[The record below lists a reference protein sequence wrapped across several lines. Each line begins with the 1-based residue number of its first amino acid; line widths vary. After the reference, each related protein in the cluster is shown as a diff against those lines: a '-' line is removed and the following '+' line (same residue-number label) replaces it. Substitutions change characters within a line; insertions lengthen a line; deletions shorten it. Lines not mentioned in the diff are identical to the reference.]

1 MQQSTSS
8 ISIRL
13 VFEMM
18 EGGGNVTINKVE
30 DGHGREVEDTTIT
43 SKHKRASATRSCGEV
58 NATINLLRP
67 RFDSIGNQDDA
78 ISRRRN
84 MTIKWIEGG

>member
-18 EGGGNVTINKVE
+18 EGGGNVTINRVE
-30 DGHGREVEDTTIT
+30 DGHGEKKKVEDTIT
-43 SKHKRASATRSCGEV
+43 SKHKRASATRSHGEV

-67 RFDSIGNQDDA
+67 RFDLIGNLDDA
-78 ISRRRN
+78 RRRK
-84 MTIKWIEGG
+84 MTTKWIEGG

>member
-18 EGGGNVTINKVE
+18 EGGGNVTINSVE
-30 DGHGREVEDTTIT
+30 DGHGGKKKVEDTTIT
-43 SKHKRASATRSCGEV
+43 SKHKRASATRSHGEV

-67 RFDSIGNQDDA
+67 RFD
-78 ISRRRN
+78 
-84 MTIKWIEGG
+84 W